1 MSINF
6 SLLSFSYNFRKQ
18 LKGRC
23 HNCGKHFLSKL
34 GPKFSVSNIGV
45 ICSWCKVAYHKTEQC
60 FDVTTENN
68 ICDLGLHKK
77 IIIPPSW
84 IIKLPRK
91 GSFKSSLK
99 HSPKRSASQGCA
111 DNVSLVEIVRKNG
124 RIGPAINVA
133 TSVGV
138 GPTGSGSTGAVRPGQ
153 SQHSSF
159 VLKPIPSPSLCPVIV
174 FVNPKS
180 GGNQGAKLMQKFQW
194 LLNPRQV
201 FVTLKIYILSIKIF
215 LGFCIFKLYIR
226 FLTTNIQYL

>member
-1 MSINF
+1 M
-6 SLLSFSYNFRKQ
+6 
-18 LKGRC
+18 KGRC

-34 GPKFSVSNIGV
+34 GSKFSVSNIGV

-60 FDVTTENN
+60 FDVKTENN

-99 HSPKRSASQGCA
+99 HSPKRSASSACA
-111 DNVSLVEIVRKNG
+111 DSVSLVEIVRKNG

-133 TSVGV
+133 TV
-138 GPTGSGSTGAVRPGQ
+138 TGGNGAGKPSGQ
-153 SQHSSF
+153 SQNCHSF

-201 FVTLKIYILSIKIF
+201 I
-215 LGFCIFKLYIR
+215 
-226 FLTTNIQYL
+226 